1 MTNVNSI
8 KSVRLIIDEVKKAV
22 IGKDKII
29 IKILLAILAKGH
41 ILLEDI
47 PGVGK
52 TTLALAFSK
61 SLSLEYNRVQFTPDV
76 LPTDITGFTVY
87 NKQTGNFERRVE
99 VANRSR

>member
-1 MTNVNSI
+1 MTNNNSI
-8 KSVRLIIDEVKKAV
+8 KTVRLIIDEVKKAV

-29 IKILLAILAKGH
+29 IKILLAVLSRGH

-61 SLSLEYNRVQFTPDV
+61 ALSAWLIPPAQGTRPPES
-76 LPTDITGFTVY
+76 
-87 NKQTGNFERRVE
+87 RRP
-99 VANRSR
+99 